1 MMLLVLIG
9 KSTVLAISRQYSVLL
24 KNSEW
29 KMFGIQY
36 VNVSNFY
43 SKFSLRPS
51 PNRKKKF
58 DCFTIK
64 PGKISLSFNR

>member
-9 KSTVLAISRQYSVLL
+9 KSTVLAISRLYSVLL

-43 SKFSLRPS
+43 SKF
-51 PNRKKKF
+51 
-58 DCFTIK
+58 
-64 PGKISLSFNR
+64 